1 RTEVLASYGRVLL
14 EIRTGERLAVRERL
28 SRIPA
33 IDDVSLF
40 GTRLHARG
48 ASGAGPELLP
58 LVQSAIAGLA
68 SPEGVRVLE
77 PSLEDVFVLL
87 SEHEDE
93 AA

>member
-1 RTEVLASYGRVLL
+1 
-14 EIRTGERLAVRERL
+14 VRERL

-58 LVQSAIAGLA
+58 LVRTAIEGLA
-68 SPEGVRVLE
+68 SPDGVRVLE